1 MAQNQIPI
9 NSGVTTH
16 ENVLDEMNANFA
28 DAEFRVSGLECKS
41 MQNVITS
48 SSSDLTLD
56 CDLGCNATTTLT
68 EDVTGFNII
77 NSETGDSGLILIE
90 QNSVGGWTFSSS
102 DTVLGGDLADISA
115 ITSSGLG
122 VGAIGWYS
130 DGSDYYLFV
139 SDVT

>member
-16 ENVLDEMNANFA
+16 ENVLDGMNANFA

-56 CDLGCNATTTLT
+56 CNLGCNATTTLT

-90 QNSVGGWTFSSS
+90 QNNVGGWTFSSS

-130 DGSDYYLFV
+130 DGSDHYLFV

>member
-1 MAQNQIPI
+1 MAQNQIAI

-16 ENVLDEMNANFA
+16 GNVLDGMNANFA

-56 CDLGCNATTTLT
+56 CNLGCNATTTLT

-90 QNSVGGWTFSSS
+90 QNNVGGWTFSSS

-122 VGAIGWYS
+122 VGAIAWYS
-130 DGSDYYLFV
+130 DGSDQYLFV